1 MPWENHESPALI
13 IDAWSISRIFHPI
26 HINPLCL
33 SPSIA
38 SIIPSFMVSSLIGSC
53 GVLVSKFPNLFP
65 SFHIFG
71 AYVKDLA
78 VLASW
83 IYMDG
88 LISGWFVGTPILGHL
103 HIHIYIHTYIEW
115 LKSRPMGIQITIY
128 RQWYYVLICIGHTAK
143 SNHMCYHPY
152 IALKGR
158 HLLSFSGLNRCL
170 RSIPRM

>member
-1 MPWENHESPALI
+1 MPWDGKSWISSFDHIENCS
-13 IDAWSISRIFHPI
+13 SS
-26 HINPLCL
+26 NPLSDYVYPQAL
-33 SPSIA
+33 LAPSP
-38 SIIPSFMVSSLIGSC
+38 VSWFLPLLG
-53 GVLVSKFPNLFP
+53 LVESWSRNSRFFFP

-103 HIHIYIHTYIEW
+103 HIHIYIYVYIEW
-115 LKSRPMGIQITIY
+115 LKSCPMAIQITIY

-143 SNHMCYHPY
+143 SNHMCYHRY